1 MAEDVWAAF
10 RVKPAASPDAA
21 PTAAPAPSDD
31 PWSAFRVTA
40 DAPAKAAPA
49 AEPAPPPAHHPM
61 ALADGTVPP
70 EIGDAPKGQDAGT
83 TAAALRGALNGI
95 PVVGPAI
102 VSGAER
108 AAAGIG
114 AMRNETSYA
123 DTLEQ
128 VQANSKAT
136 AEAHPHVTTGSE
148 IAGAVLGTAPLVAAA
163 PAAFGISAA
172 SLPVRAATSMVTN
185 GALGAAD
192 GAARSGGDLEATA
205 KGAGF
210 GAVGGL
216 AAPVLGAAA
225 GKVAASVASKIKPAA
240 AVPTVDELKDAAR
253 AAYQRADGA
262 GVQIAQPSFAAAV
275 DDIAQAAKAAGI
287 DRTIHPKATA
297 AVGRL
302 EEAVGT
308 APTLKDVEL
317 LRRILGGAAKS
328 IEPDEKRIASLMIDK
343 LDDFVGGL
351 KQGDLISGDAA
362 TAADALTEA
371 RGLWSRARKAE
382 VIEDAVGRGEN
393 RAATSGAGG
402 NTENAIRQN
411 IRAILDSPKR
421 RAGFTDA
428 EKAAMSAIVR
438 GSSVQNAL
446 RLMGKFSPT
455 NGALTA
461 LLGLSGTVA
470 NPAMAALPVAGLA
483 AKKIAERGVTRQIQH
498 LGDLVRSG
506 GSVPVSPLALPAQ
519 QTVEPLAISIFS
531 AAPRIANQ

>member
-1 MAEDVWAAF
+1 M
-10 RVKPAASPDAA
+10 
-21 PTAAPAPSDD
+21 
-31 PWSAFRVTA
+31 
-40 DAPAKAAPA
+40 
-49 AEPAPPPAHHPM
+49 
-61 ALADGTVPP
+61 
-70 EIGDAPKGQDAGT
+70 
-83 TAAALRGALNGI
+83 
-95 PVVGPAI
+95 
-102 VSGAER
+102 
-108 AAAGIG
+108 
-114 AMRNETSYA
+114 
-123 DTLEQ
+123 
-128 VQANSKAT
+128 
-136 AEAHPHVTTGSE
+136 
-148 IAGAVLGTAPLVAAA
+148 
-163 PAAFGISAA
+163 
-172 SLPVRAATSMVTN
+172 
-185 GALGAAD
+185 
-192 GAARSGGDLEATA
+192 
-205 KGAGF
+205 
-210 GAVGGL
+210 
-216 AAPVLGAAA
+216 
-225 GKVAASVASKIKPAA
+225 
-240 AVPTVDELKDAAR
+240 
-253 AAYQRADGA
+253 
-262 GVQIAQPSFAAAV
+262 QIAQPSFAAAV

-308 APTLKDVEL
+308 APTRKDVEL

-421 RAGFTDA
+421 RAGFTDP